1 MRPVVCQLS
10 GISGRG
16 RCGRSLAVD
25 PDRYESTGSSHL
37 RPWSRVTTLVR
48 MIASVRSAKAR
59 FSELLERAAAG
70 EEIVIA
76 AAGRPKAKLVGLG
89 KGASLPFRVNRA
101 LLRGRAGKGTRAER
115 LVRAERDA
123 RD

>member
-1 MRPVVCQLS
+1 MSSAARAAGSLRSVV
-10 GISGRG
+10 
-16 RCGRSLAVD
+16 
-25 PDRYESTGSSHL
+25 TGDYA
-37 RPWSRVTTLVR
+37 TG

-59 FSELLERAAAG
+59 FSELLQRAAAG

-76 AAGRPKAKLVGLG
+76 AAGRPRAKLVGLG
-89 KGASLPFRVNRA
+89 EAAPLPFRVNRA
-101 LLRGRAGKGTRAER
+101 LLRYRPRKGTRAEG

>member
-1 MRPVVCQLS
+1 MSPGLPGVVT
-10 GISGRG
+10 R
-16 RCGRSLAVD
+16 D
-25 PDRYESTGSSHL
+25 YSS
-37 RPWSRVTTLVR
+37 R

-89 KGASLPFRVNRA
+89 ETTSLPFRVNRT
-101 LLRGRAGKGTRAER
+101 LLRGRPKKGTRAER